1 MYCARRKR
9 GLGEADKDVPKVGV
23 PEVGGVL
30 SALRG
35 ASRRGL
41 GMLNGLEGEVIV
53 VRVQERASP
62 DRASSTDSYVSGV
75 HRRPWP
81 SSEQGAS
88 QQQPLSATLSSRPLS
103 KPGPVLVWT
112 RPVSS
117 NTLQNRILITRLCSK
132 RVLRFSLTRIRTTP
146 DPPTRPG
153 QLRLPSLSSATV
165 GKRTRPPSGHGSTTT
180 TATAAS
186 VS

>member
-1 MYCARRKR
+1 MPNGVAPDLGGMLGGGGVPVYCARRKR

-23 PEVGGVL
+23 PEIGGVL

-81 SSEQGAS
+81 SSEHGSDGAS
-88 QQQPLSATLSSRPLS
+88 WHRSSLAQLPFPLVLSAHD
-103 KPGPVLVWT
+103 
-112 RPVSS
+112 
-117 NTLQNRILITRLCSK
+117 
-132 RVLRFSLTRIRTTP
+132 LRYMVF
-146 DPPTRPG
+146 
-153 QLRLPSLSSATV
+153 QA
-165 GKRTRPPSGHGSTTT
+165 
-180 TATAAS
+180 
-186 VS
+186 